1 MCIVSIMSAFC
12 ERPAII
18 ITNTANCKKGHICCD
33 NSRSA
38 LVSKPR
44 PPPPQ
49 RRPPPPSPPP
59 TQPTTTPIPDPRPDC
74 PGSCLVSLLSFACV
88 RKYFFFCLSKKL
100 IHLFLFRKC

>member
-18 ITNTANCKKGHICCD
+18 ITNTSNCKKGHICCD

-49 RRPPPPSPPP
+49 RRPPPPPPPP
-59 TQPTTTPIPDPRPDC
+59 TQATTTPIPDPRPDC

-88 RKYFFFCLSKKL
+88 RKYFYKTFFFSKKL
-100 IHLFLFRKC
+100 INF